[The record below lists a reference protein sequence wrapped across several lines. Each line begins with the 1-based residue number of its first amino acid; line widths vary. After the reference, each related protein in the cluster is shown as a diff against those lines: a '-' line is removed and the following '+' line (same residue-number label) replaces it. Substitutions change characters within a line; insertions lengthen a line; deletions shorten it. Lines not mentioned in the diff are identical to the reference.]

1 VHCEEIFIILIYF
14 KMAFVTK
21 LTTTLRTLSTN
32 VSLQAPIKEFV
43 VIGGGLMGA
52 GIAQV
57 GAQTGHKVTLV
68 DLSQEVLDKSQA
80 RINESIKRVAKKK
93 FKDDTA
99 AGEKFVGE
107 AIANLNIATNP
118 DVALSTADLVVEAV
132 TENLGLKKKLF
143 SGYDAVAPAKTI
155 FASNTSS
162 LAIGDIAAATP
173 NRLDRFGGLHF
184 FNPVPV
190 MKLLEVVRT
199 PETSDETFQSM
210 MDWGKAM
217 AKVCVAAKDTPGF
230 IVNRLLVPNLMESI
244 RLVERG
250 DATPQDVDIAM
261 KLGAGHPMGPFE
273 LADYVGLDT
282 TKFII
287 DGWAE
292 SYPDE
297 TLFKP
302 SPLLNKLV
310 SEGKFGRKSGE
321 GFYKY

>member
-1 VHCEEIFIILIYF
+1 MISLLQKTSNSILPG
-14 KMAFVTK
+14 
-21 LTTTLRTLSTN
+21 LRNFSSSNILSKK
-32 VSLQAPIKEFV
+32 IEEFV

-68 DLSQEVLDKSQA
+68 DVSQDVLDKSKA
-80 RINESIKRVAKKK
+80 RIEESIKRVAKKK
-93 FKDDTA
+93 YKEDPS
-99 AGEKFVGE
+99 AGEEFITKSLG
-107 AIANLNIATNP
+107 LLGIATSA
-118 DVALSTADLVVEAV
+118 DDALATADLVVEAV
-132 TENLGLKKKLF
+132 TENLGLKQKLF
-143 SGYDAVAPAKTI
+143 TSFDKIAPEHTI

-162 LAIGDIAAATP
+162 LPIGEIANSTP
-173 NRLDRFGGLHF
+173 NRKDRFGGLHF

-190 MKLLEVVRT
+190 MKLLEVIRI
-199 PETSDETFQSM
+199 PETSDETFEAM
-210 MDWGKAM
+210 NNWGKAM
-217 AKVCVAAKDTPGF
+217 GKTTVSAKDTPGF

-244 RLVERG
+244 RMIERG
-250 DATPQDVDIAM
+250 DATAPDVDTAM
-261 KLGAGHPMGPFE
+261 KLGAGYPMGPFE

-287 DGWAE
+287 DGWSE
-292 SYPDE
+292 LYPEE

-310 SEGKFGRKSGE
+310 AEGKLGRKSGE

>member
-1 VHCEEIFIILIYF
+1 MGASARSKKCIVKIFIILIYF

-21 LTTTLRTLSTN
+21 LPTSLRTLSTN

-107 AIANLNIATNP
+107 SIANLNIATNP

-132 TENLGLKKKLF
+132 TENLDLKKKLF
-143 SGYDAVAPAKTI
+143 TGYDAAAP
-155 FASNTSS
+155 
-162 LAIGDIAAATP
+162 P

-217 AKVCVAAKDTPGF
+217 TKVCVAAKDTPGF

-250 DATPQDVDIAM
+250 DATPKDVDIAM

-292 SYPDE
+292 KYPNE

-310 SEGKFGRKSGE
+310 SEGKLGRKSGE